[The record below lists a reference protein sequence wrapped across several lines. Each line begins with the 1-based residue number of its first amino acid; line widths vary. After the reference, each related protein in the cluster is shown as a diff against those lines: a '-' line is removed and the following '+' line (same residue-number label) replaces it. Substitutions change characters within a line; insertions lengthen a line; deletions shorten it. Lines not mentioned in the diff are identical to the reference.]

1 MLFRSVTGK
10 HEMTKRGPLQQCLEW
25 CCQSNRNSSPT
36 DGALAL
42 GARAERMIACHPAS
56 AAERYSLPFGGD
68 GLGNGKAKTAAYPG
82 YGR

>member
-1 MLFRSVTGK
+1 M
-10 HEMTKRGPLQQCLEW
+10 
-25 CCQSNRNSSPT
+25 
-36 DGALAL
+36 

-68 GLGNGKAKTAAYPG
+68 GLGKGKAKTAAYPD